1 MDIFK
6 SYLCQD
12 YDDKDRDFSLNNSC
26 LISGEPL
33 DNNHIILDC
42 KHKFNINELYNEVV
56 QQKTKYNLYSNKTKI
71 KYNEIKCP
79 YCRIITPKLL
89 PYFKYYNNNAI
100 YGVNCPQHLSM
111 QLYECEYKTKKNG
124 NCGKNACVTN
134 YGIFC
139 NNHIKYTYNEEQIIK
154 TLDEKNIASLKKK
167 TIKELK
173 DELKKNSKK
182 TSGNKDE
189 LIIRLALT
197 NTLNEELINGVNKS
211 LINSSL

>member
-56 QQKTKYNLYSNKTKI
+56 QQKTKQNLYSNKTKI

-89 PYFKYYNNNAI
+89 PYFKYYNNNLI
-100 YGVNCPQHLSM
+100 YGVNCPQHLTM
-111 QLYECEYKTKKNG
+111 QLYECEYKTKKNS
-124 NCGKNACVTN
+124 NCCGKSACITN
-134 YGIFC
+134 NGTLC
-139 NNHIKYTYNEEQIIK
+139 NNHIKYTHSEEELIK
-154 TLDEKNIASLKKK
+154 NLDSNSIACLKKK

-173 DELKKNSKK
+173 EELKKHSKK
-182 TSGNKDE
+182 TSGNKDD
-189 LIIRLALT
+189 LIIRLLLT
-197 NTLNEELINGVNKS
+197 NIVKQGQGLIASNNETV
-211 LINSSL
+211 